1 MHDDEFEAIRK
12 LMRLKRH
19 ETPGEGFTED
29 FLREFHRRQQEVAQR
44 QSGLDRF
51 LQMLGDKFESFLN
64 PKWGL
69 AAAAAVIAL
78 VAVFLNG
85 LNGSAPASNQPTQ
98 AATKIEESK
107 QKAVAESDDLQ
118 NKPEGVALP
127 ASHEKG
133 SKKDT
138 EEQ

>member
-29 FLREFHRRQQEVAQR
+29 FLREFHRRQREAAQR

-51 LQMLGDKFESFLN
+51 LQMLGDKFEAFLN
-64 PKWGL
+64 PKWGF

-85 LNGSAPASNQPTQ
+85 FNGEAPGSSQPAQ
-98 AATKIEESK
+98 AVTKIKDAQNEASEDK
-107 QKAVAESDDLQ
+107 NALK
-118 NKPEGVALP
+118 NKPNGVAIP
-127 ASHEKG
+127 ASHEK
-133 SKKDT
+133 KT
-138 EEQ
+138 EQ

>member
-29 FLREFHRRQQEVAQR
+29 FLKEFHRRQRDVTQR

-64 PKWGL
+64 PKFGL

-78 VAVFLNG
+78 VAVFLNAF
-85 LNGSAPASNQPTQ
+85 NGSGPAANQPTQ
-98 AATKIEESK
+98 AII
-107 QKAVAESDDLQ
+107 KAEDAKKKASEGPNELK
-118 NKPEGVALP
+118 NEPNGVALP
-127 ASHEKG
+127 ASLEKN
-133 SKKDT
+133 
-138 EEQ
+138 Q

>member
-29 FLREFHRRQQEVAQR
+29 FLREFHRRQREVDQR

-51 LQMLGDKFESFLN
+51 LQALGDKFEAFLN

-85 LNGSAPASNQPTQ
+85 FNGNAPVSNQ
-98 AATKIEESK
+98 ASSAITKTEEPK
-107 QKAVAESDDLQ
+107 KKAVEESDDLQ
-118 NKPEGVALP
+118 NKPNGVALP
-127 ASHEKG
+127 ASHEQV
-133 SKKDT
+133 SKKDGD
-138 EEQ
+138 QQ

>member
-29 FLREFHRRQQEVAQR
+29 FLREFHRRQQQVAQS

-64 PKWGL
+64 PKFGL
-69 AAAAAVIAL
+69 AAAAAVIVL
-78 VAVFLNG
+78 VAVFLNA
-85 LNGSAPASNQPTQ
+85 LNGPAPAANQPTQ
-98 AATKIEESK
+98 AGIQAEDAKKKASEEK
-107 QKAVAESDDLQ
+107 DGLKNEP
-118 NKPEGVALP
+118 NGVALP
-127 ASHEKG
+127 ASLEK
-133 SKKDT
+133 KP
-138 EEQ
+138 

>member
-29 FLREFHRRQQEVAQR
+29 FLREFHRRQQQVAQR

-51 LQMLGDKFESFLN
+51 LQMLDDKFESLLN
-64 PKWGL
+64 PKFGL

-78 VAVFLNG
+78 VAITLNALNG
-85 LNGSAPASNQPTQ
+85 PAPATNQPAQ
-98 AATKIEESK
+98 AGIQAEDAKKKAAE
-107 QKAVAESDDLQ
+107 QKDGLKNEP
-118 NKPEGVALP
+118 NGVALP
-127 ASHEKG
+127 ASLEK
-133 SKKDT
+133 KP
-138 EEQ
+138 

>member
-29 FLREFHRRQQEVAQR
+29 FLKDFHRRQRELAQR

-51 LQMLGDKFESFLN
+51 LQMLGDKFEAFLN

-78 VAVFLNG
+78 VAVSLNAF
-85 LNGSAPASNQPTQ
+85 NSPAPASNQPAQ
-98 AATKIEESK
+98 AATKVEDSK
-107 QKAVAESDDLQ
+107 KKDAEQNDGLK
-118 NKPEGVALP
+118 NKPAGVAVP
-127 ASHEKG
+127 VNG
-133 SKKDT
+133 GTDR
-138 EEQ
+138 

>member
-1 MHDDEFEAIRK
+1 MHDDEFETIRK

-19 ETPGEGFTED
+19 ETPGESFTED
-29 FLREFHRRQQEVAQR
+29 FLREFHRRQRDVAQR

-51 LQMLGDKFESFLN
+51 LQMVGDKFESFLN

-85 LNGSAPASNQPTQ
+85 LNTSTPASNQPTQ
-98 AATKIEESK
+98 AATKVEDSK
-107 QKAVAESDDLQ
+107 KKDAEQKDGLK
-118 NKPEGVALP
+118 NKPAGVAIP
-127 ASHEKG
+127 VNG
-133 SKKDT
+133 GTDR
-138 EEQ
+138 

>member
-19 ETPGEGFTED
+19 ETPGAGFTED
-29 FLREFHRRQQEVAQR
+29 FLKEFHRRQRELAQR

-51 LQMLGDKFESFLN
+51 LQMLGDKFEAFLN

-78 VAVFLNG
+78 VAVSLNAF
-85 LNGSAPASNQPTQ
+85 NSPAPASNQPAQ
-98 AATKIEESK
+98 AATKVEDSK
-107 QKAVAESDDLQ
+107 KKDAEQNDGLK
-118 NKPEGVALP
+118 NKPAGVAVP
-127 ASHEKG
+127 VNG
-133 SKKDT
+133 GTDR
-138 EEQ
+138 

>member
-1 MHDDEFEAIRK
+1 MHDDEFEDIRK

-29 FLREFHRRQQEVAQR
+29 FLKEFHRRQRDVTQR

-64 PKWGL
+64 PKFGL

-78 VAVFLNG
+78 VAVLLNAF
-85 LNGSAPASNQPTQ
+85 NGSGPAANQPTQ
-98 AATKIEESK
+98 AII
-107 QKAVAESDDLQ
+107 KAEDAKKKASEGPDDLK
-118 NKPEGVALP
+118 NKPNGVALP
-127 ASHEKG
+127 ASLEKN
-133 SKKDT
+133 
-138 EEQ
+138 Q

>member
-29 FLREFHRRQQEVAQR
+29 FLREFHRRQRDVAKR
-44 QSGLDRF
+44 QSGFDRF
-51 LQMLGDKFESFLN
+51 LQMVGDKFESFLN

-85 LNGSAPASNQPTQ
+85 LNTSTPASNQAAQ
-98 AATKIEESK
+98 AATKLEDSK
-107 QKAVAESDDLQ
+107 KKDAEQKDGLKNEPA
-118 NKPEGVALP
+118 GVAVP
-127 ASHEKG
+127 VNG
-133 SKKDT
+133 VKDR
-138 EEQ
+138 

>member
-29 FLREFHRRQQEVAQR
+29 FLREFHRRQQQVAQR

-64 PKWGL
+64 PKFGL

-78 VAVFLNG
+78 VAITLNALNG
-85 LNGSAPASNQPTQ
+85 PAPATNQPAQ
-98 AATKIEESK
+98 AGIQAEDAKKKAAEEQDGLK
-107 QKAVAESDDLQ
+107 NEP
-118 NKPEGVALP
+118 NGVALP
-127 ASHEKG
+127 ASLEK
-133 SKKDT
+133 KP
-138 EEQ
+138 

>member
-29 FLREFHRRQQEVAQR
+29 FLREFHRRQREAAQR

-51 LQMLGDKFESFLN
+51 LQMLGDKFEAFLN
-64 PKWGL
+64 PKWGF

-85 LNGSAPASNQPTQ
+85 FNGVAPASSQ
-98 AATKIEESK
+98 AAP
-107 QKAVAESDDLQ
+107 AVVKVEDAKKKNEGKDSLQ
-118 NKPEGVALP
+118 NKPSGVAIP
-127 ASHEKG
+127 ISHG
-133 SKKDT
+133 NALQDSSN
-138 EEQ
+138 Q

>member
-29 FLREFHRRQQEVAQR
+29 FLREFHRRQRDLAQR

-51 LQMLGDKFESFLN
+51 LQTLGDKFEAFLN

-78 VAVFLNG
+78 VAFSMNVF
-85 LNGSAPASNQPTQ
+85 NGSAPVSNQPTQ
-98 AATKIEESK
+98 AATKVEDSK
-107 QKAVAESDDLQ
+107 KKDAEQKDGLQ
-118 NKPEGVALP
+118 NKPAGVAVP
-127 ASHEKG
+127 VTDQGVKN
-133 SKKDT
+133 D
-138 EEQ
+138 

>member
-29 FLREFHRRQQEVAQR
+29 FLREFHRRQRNAAQ
-44 QSGLDRF
+44 QQTGLDRF
-51 LQMLGDKFESFLN
+51 FQMLGDKFEALLN

-85 LNGSAPASNQPTQ
+85 MNSTPVPNQPAQ
-98 AATKIEESK
+98 AATRPEEPRK
-107 QKAVAESDDLQ
+107 KAAAESDDLQ
-118 NKPEGVALP
+118 NKPNGVALP

-133 SKKDT
+133 SKKDGP
-138 EEQ
+138 QQ

>member
-29 FLREFHRRQQEVAQR
+29 FLREFHRRQKETNQR

-51 LQMLGDKFESFLN
+51 LQALGDKFEAFLN

-85 LNGSAPASNQPTQ
+85 VNGPSPAANQPAQ
-98 AATKIEESK
+98 AVSKTEEAVK
-107 QKAVAESDDLQ
+107 KAGAEADDLQ
-118 NKPEGVALP
+118 NKPNGVALP
-127 ASHEKG
+127 ASHEQG
-133 SKKDT
+133 SKKD
-138 EEQ
+138 EEQQ

>member
-19 ETPGEGFTED
+19 ETPGAGFTED
-29 FLREFHRRQQEVAQR
+29 FLKEFHRRQRELAQR

-51 LQMLGDKFESFLN
+51 LQMLGDKFEAFLN

-78 VAVFLNG
+78 VAVFLNA
-85 LNGSAPASNQPTQ
+85 LNTSAPTSNQPAQ
-98 AATKIEESK
+98 AATKVEDSK
-107 QKAVAESDDLQ
+107 KKDAEQNDGLK
-118 NKPEGVALP
+118 NKPAGVAVP
-127 ASHEKG
+127 VNG
-133 SKKDT
+133 GTDR
-138 EEQ
+138 

>member
-29 FLREFHRRQQEVAQR
+29 FLKEFHRRQQQEALR

-51 LQMLGDKFESFLN
+51 LQMLGDKFEAFLN

-78 VAVFLNG
+78 LAVFLNG
-85 LNGSAPASNQPTQ
+85 INAPPASNQPTQ
-98 AATKIEESK
+98 AGIQAEDAKKKASEEK
-107 QKAVAESDDLQ
+107 DDLK
-118 NKPEGVALP
+118 NEPNGVALP
-127 ASHEKG
+127 ASLEK
-133 SKKDT
+133 KP
-138 EEQ
+138 

>member
-29 FLREFHRRQQEVAQR
+29 FLKEFHRRQQQEALR

-51 LQMLGDKFESFLN
+51 LQMLGDKFEAFLN

-69 AAAAAVIAL
+69 AAAAAVIACISG
-78 VAVFLNG
+78 N
-85 LNGSAPASNQPTQ
+85 P
-98 AATKIEESK
+98 
-107 QKAVAESDDLQ
+107 
-118 NKPEGVALP
+118 
-127 ASHEKG
+127 
-133 SKKDT
+133 
-138 EEQ
+138 